1 MLSDMSTKYL
11 ISFLDKC
18 ECAFIIGSM
27 TVKDA
32 ALVSL
37 DNAQRALSKCKNVM
51 QAKKIMD
58 AAEAAR
64 IYLARTHA
72 SLEAVNHAT
81 EIRTLAERQMGEFLA
96 TTPKNGGH
104 KFAGGKGPRPPAE
117 PPTLEEMG
125 ISKSESVLAQR
136 MAKVPDE
143 EFEKRL
149 EAGKAAGKLTRE
161 SILNPPEVKPQGT
174 VEIIPPR
181 RIENL
186 DRQTER
192 GTRSARRIAESETI

>member
-1 MLSDMSTKYL
+1 
-11 ISFLDKC
+11 
-18 ECAFIIGSM
+18 M

-37 DNAQRALSKCKNVM
+37 DNAQRALSECKNVM

-104 KFAGGKGPRPPAE
+104 KFAGGRGHQPPAQS
-117 PPTLEEMG
+117 PTLEEMG
-125 ISKSESVLAQR
+125 ISKEQSVVAQR
-136 MAKVPDE
+136 LAKVPPE
-143 EFEKRL
+143 EFEQRL

-161 SILNPPEVKPQGT
+161 SILNPPEVKPRGT
-174 VEIIPPR
+174 IEIIPPR
-181 RIENL
+181 SMKVAVGMRVAQSVIQQIKTINVNDGEFAEALKNIITFCQSRINN
-186 DRQTER
+186 RK
-192 GTRSARRIAESETI
+192 